1 MYKMDFPLL
10 LASFILQFL
19 IDPGALRKIT
29 AREVQCSWS
38 DFFVVAVVLVLYFI
52 LPTWLVV
59 PLALNIFQK
68 FIFTTV
74 HEIKNC
80 LYL

>member
-38 DFFVVAVVLVLYFI
+38 DFFVVAVVLVLY
-52 LPTWLVV
+52 
-59 PLALNIFQK
+59 
-68 FIFTTV
+68 
-74 HEIKNC
+74 
-80 LYL
+80 